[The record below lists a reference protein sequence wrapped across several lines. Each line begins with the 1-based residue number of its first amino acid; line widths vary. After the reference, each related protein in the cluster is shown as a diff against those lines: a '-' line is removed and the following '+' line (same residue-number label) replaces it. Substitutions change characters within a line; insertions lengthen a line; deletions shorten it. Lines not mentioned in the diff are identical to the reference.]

1 MGKIVILSE
10 ESAKCV
16 RRGLLNESFHPVRA
30 QVLKVKRYLDS
41 MFVRDKQYDID
52 ADGMPVKKATAVMM
66 SDGQAL
72 KSMGVENGEL
82 LSLLDDRFRDMI
94 KNDSDRRKFLN
105 AVIKYW
111 YTGDISKEGML
122 PVNTL

>member
-16 RRGLLNESFHPVRA
+16 RRGVLNESFHPLRA

-72 KSMGVENGEL
+72 KAMNGEEL
-82 LSLLDDRFRDMI
+82 LSLLDDHFGDII
-94 KNDSDRRKFLN
+94 KNDSDRRKFLK
-105 AVIKYW
+105 AVINYW